1 MYLVLGTYDHLCVRC
16 LSNQSNQQGNH
27 HEWSSRHSAYATVAA
42 TSLVSLYLVS
52 HNFCFIQYITVKHNF
67 IIFVW
72 NLKVSIENWWY
83 SSLQELLCLKCF
95 DCAHY
100 PMNRSINFSEF
111 LWIFLIISPTTSW
124 NQRILFET
132 EKFLGFKRKSN
143 MKTCSWFRCIKGE
156 IYSTKV

>member
-72 NLKVSIENWWY
+72 NLKVSNENWWY
-83 SSLQELLCLKCF
+83 SRLTPLSKMFWLCSLPNEQVYKLSWVSMNISDSQSNNLLKPKNF
-95 DCAHY
+95 VW
-100 PMNRSINFSEF
+100 NRKI
-111 LWIFLIISPTTSW
+111 LWF
-124 NQRILFET
+124 
-132 EKFLGFKRKSN
+132 
-143 MKTCSWFRCIKGE
+143 
-156 IYSTKV
+156 